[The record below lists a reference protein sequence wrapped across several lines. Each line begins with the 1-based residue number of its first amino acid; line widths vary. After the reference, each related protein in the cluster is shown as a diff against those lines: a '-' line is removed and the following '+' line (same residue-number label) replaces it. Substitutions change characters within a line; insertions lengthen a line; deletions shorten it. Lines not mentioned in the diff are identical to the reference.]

1 MQGAILRKKSGIDGI
16 TAESFEG
23 DAVLVFTTDGLFTKG
38 EYYSEQGV
46 FYKRTDADR
55 LSFYMTA
62 AEILNKWLYEAFG
75 REEFIRIQ
83 NDFLLKAGDKR

>member
-1 MQGAILRKKSGIDGI
+1 MQGAILRKKNQFGAIE
-16 TAESFEG
+16 AKSFEG
-23 DAVLVFTTDGLFTKG
+23 DAVLVFTTDGLLVEG
-38 EYYSEQGV
+38 AYYGEQGV

-83 NDFLLKAGDKR
+83 NDFLLKVGDKR